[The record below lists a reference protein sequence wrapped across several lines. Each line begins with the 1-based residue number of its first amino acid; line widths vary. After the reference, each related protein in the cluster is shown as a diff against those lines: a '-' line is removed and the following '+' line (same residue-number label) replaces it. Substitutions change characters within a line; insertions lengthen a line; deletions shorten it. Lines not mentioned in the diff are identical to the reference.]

1 MIDWAA
7 GQGWLT
13 AGSKRLEWA
22 CWGDRAAGP
31 VLVLLHEGLGCLA
44 LWRDVPA
51 RLAQATGLPVFA
63 YSREGYGQ
71 SDPADL
77 PHPVD
82 YMTRHATGVLPAV
95 LDAIGAP
102 AYVLMGHSDGAT
114 IALEY
119 AGRVADFRVRGLVLM
134 APHVFTEPL
143 GLAEIARARV
153 AFDSTDLAVRMG
165 RYHRDPVATFRGW
178 NDAWLNPAFA
188 DWDVTDAIGYL
199 RVPALVIQGRQDQY
213 GTLAQVQAIADQ
225 SYAPV
230 DTLVLDDCR
239 HAPQFEQPDAVL
251 AAVRAFTG
259 RLIAHEAARPEGA

>member
-1 MIDWAA
+1 
-7 GQGWLT
+7 
-13 AGSKRLEWA
+13 
-22 CWGDRAAGP
+22 
-31 VLVLLHEGLGCLA
+31 
-44 LWRDVPA
+44 
-51 RLAQATGLPVFA
+51 
-63 YSREGYGQ
+63 
-71 SDPADL
+71 
-77 PHPVD
+77 
-82 YMTRHATGVLPAV
+82 
-95 LDAIGAP
+95 
-102 AYVLMGHSDGAT
+102 
-114 IALEY
+114 
-119 AGRVADFRVRGLVLM
+119 
-134 APHVFTEPL
+134 
-143 GLAEIARARV
+143 
-153 AFDSTDLAVRMG
+153 MG